1 MTKEQEWAVSIN
13 AFPFAF
19 RSKFTTHRLGLY
31 RRSGMFTE
39 GVHYERLDKALN
51 ENYNIV
57 GIQVK
62 IPSGSRYVYNIAKV
76 IEILATERP

>member
-19 RSKFTTHRLGLY
+19 RSKFTTHKLGFY
-31 RRSGMFTE
+31 RRTGLLQE
-39 GVHYERLDKALN
+39 GVHYEKIAKALN
-51 ENYNIV
+51 EDYNIV
-57 GIQVK
+57 GIQTK

-76 IEILATERP
+76 IETLAIERP